1 MRFVN
6 THYHEVQHLI
16 FNAENLPYNKDMR
29 ILSRSEFSTL
39 FKLDRQGLL
48 SLKDSN
54 MLICLMTLGS
64 KEHTLEYLSRRVHS
78 PVDEVNNAL
87 KKFVDLKLVNK
98 VEDTYDFLP
107 FNYILFNFHEDNPK
121 FKTLKSIYQYAQKL

>member
-1 MRFVN
+1 MRFIN

-16 FNAENLPYNKDMR
+16 FNAENLPHVKGMR
-29 ILSRSEFSTL
+29 ILSTSEFPTL

-48 SLKDSN
+48 SLEDSN
-54 MLICLMTLGS
+54 MLLCLMSLGS
-64 KEHTLEYLSRRVHS
+64 KEHTLEYLSTRVHS
-78 PVDEVNNAL
+78 PVDEVDNAL

>member
-1 MRFVN
+1 MRFIN
-6 THYHEVQHLI
+6 THYHEIQHLI
-16 FNAENLPYNKDMR
+16 FNAENLPHVKGMR
-29 ILSRSEFSTL
+29 ILSTSEFPTL
-39 FKLDRQGLL
+39 FKLDRQGIL

-54 MLICLMTLGS
+54 MLLCLMTLGS
-64 KEHTLEYLSRRVHS
+64 KEHTLESLSNGVHS
-78 PVDEVNNAL
+78 PVDEVDNAL

-121 FKTLKSIYQYAQKL
+121 FKTLKSIYQYAQNL